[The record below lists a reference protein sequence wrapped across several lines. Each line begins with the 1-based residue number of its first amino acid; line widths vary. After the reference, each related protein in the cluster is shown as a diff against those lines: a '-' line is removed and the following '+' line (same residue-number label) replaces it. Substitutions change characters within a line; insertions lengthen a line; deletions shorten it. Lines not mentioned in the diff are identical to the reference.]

1 MHIEDVIRGILGMPP
16 SAGKITRDLAVMR
29 NETKGW
35 YEHLIPFQQE
45 KELEL
50 LSLTQEKKWVKKSL
64 ERFLTGVFKS
74 IYTEPMFTYAY
85 VDYTKGKGKN
95 ALLLVRTKSNEFVYR
110 IKRKFT
116 ELYVDGAL
124 AAVIT
129 PEAEMYSVRTKRQ
142 LGRISEVSHDYFGII
157 IGEREVAHLLNPEK
171 VDRVNPRAFIILENM
186 TDQEEILFTSI
197 SLIEIV
203 LRTNRLI

>member
-1 MHIEDVIRGILGMPP
+1 
-16 SAGKITRDLAVMR
+16 MR
-29 NETKGW
+29 NETREW
-35 YEHLIPFQQE
+35 YAQLIPFQEE

-50 LSLTQEKKWVKKSL
+50 LSLTQEKKSVSKSL
-64 ERFLTGVFKS
+64 EKFLVGAFKS

-85 VDYTKGKGKN
+85 VDYTKGKGKD
-95 ALLLVRTKSNEFVYR
+95 ALLQVRTKSNEFVYR
-110 IKRKFT
+110 IKRKIT
-116 ELYVDGAL
+116 ELYVDGNL

-129 PEAEMYSVRTKRQ
+129 PEAEMYSVRTRRQ
-142 LGRISEVSHDYFGII
+142 LGRISEVSHDYFGVI

-171 VDRVNPRAFIILENM
+171 VDRVNPRAFVILENM